1 MIDFKKIRKVYYAT
15 ARHSLMQTKLD
26 SVKII
31 GVDKNTGR
39 VLTVANSYWGHT
51 WKMSERRFKRYTS
64 YEEIEIFVKYEN
76 LSKVEK
82 ENCYWYNPNQVI
94 SVSSFNISVT
104 FGCKKL

>member
-1 MIDFKKIRKVYYAT
+1 MIDFKKIRKVCHAT
-15 ARHSLMQTKLD
+15 VRHSLRQTKLD

-39 VLTVANSYWGHT
+39 VLTVANSYGRHT
-51 WKMSERRFKRYTS
+51 WEMNERKFKRITS
-64 YEEIEIFVKYEN
+64 YDEIEIFVKYEN